1 MATPDEAETQPVCDG
16 DADALAL
23 ANADTL
29 VLPRSSE
36 QLPTTAPAAVKEPAA
51 EPANKGDS
59 SKGLDPKV
67 VETARAAYAK
77 HHGVSPGDVTM
88 AQLESNEGIFHWAS
102 LGQDVSARGP
112 PAQALKR
119 ALKWRPDMQA
129 SYSILLDSMKQEFR
143 KGWCATRNFDFVD
156 YKRTT
161 TTSFLRR
168 RDEAGKFVTRL
179 QLESLLGGSD
189 KVEARTQASN
199 YIAMCERDDLKD
211 LQTWL

>member
-1 MATPDEAETQPVCDG
+1 MATPD

-36 QLPTTAPAAVKEPAA
+36 QLPTTAPATVKEPAA

-59 SKGLDPKV
+59 SKKGLDPKV

-102 LGQDVSARGP
+102 LGQDVSAQGP

-189 KVEARTQASN
+189 KVEARTQDSN

>member
-1 MATPDEAETQPVCDG
+1 M
-16 DADALAL
+16 
-23 ANADTL
+23 
-29 VLPRSSE
+29 
-36 QLPTTAPAAVKEPAA
+36 KEPAA

-77 HHGVSPGDVTM
+77 HHGVSPEYVTM
-88 AQLESNEGIFHWAS
+88 APAFHWAS